1 MQIRICLIQILL
13 IHYKE
18 NHQNYPELLKTLIT
32 WILQDIRMTQLQSQF
47 LIIAR
52 YENWVKS

>member
-1 MQIRICLIQILL
+1 MFNSDITNSLQRELSKLS
-13 IHYKE
+13 
-18 NHQNYPELLKTLIT
+18 ELLKTLIT